1 MASSVPEQVAGPPAP
16 NRQPDRAPYD
26 AGRATAGRLAEPPG
40 GLFPANQP
48 PPKSA
53 GASPPGPARAMQV
66 LGCYLVVEQP
76 PDELLVIDYGRADR
90 VVPAELIAGARRW
103 WAGVDGCGAALE
115 RDGCLRY
122 AGCDLV
128 YCEGPQGHRWPADAT
143 ARIWRFFRA
152 HPRRS

>member
-1 MASSVPEQVAGPPAP
+1 MLALRWSRPAIVAVLAALLIVTGAACGSGSPGASGSRSPSAGPPLTQA
-16 NRQPDRAPYD
+16 Q
-26 AGRATAGRLAEPPG
+26 
-40 GLFPANQP
+40 
-48 PPKSA
+48 
-53 GASPPGPARAMQV
+53 
-66 LGCYLVVEQP
+66 
-76 PDELLVIDYGRADR
+76 
-90 VVPAELIAGARRW
+90 LIAGARRW